1 MFKILLNWIKRRDKN
16 LLIQKI
22 KLIYAGISS
31 FILLNFAFVSPA
43 YADNNTLQSVIN
55 LLRGGVCC
63 LGGVLVIWGLIQLGL
78 GWKDGTGGGGQI
90 NGALGF
96 IIGGA
101 AVFGAGMLLGMLD
114 TSWVTG

>member
-1 MFKILLNWIKRRDKN
+1 MLKN
-16 LLIQKI
+16 NNKENYGKKSITTKI
-22 KLIYAGISS
+22 KYLYSGIST
-31 FILLNFAFVSPA
+31 FILLNFSFVAPA

-55 LLRGGVCC
+55 LLKGGVCC

-78 GWKDGTGGGGQI
+78 GWKDGSGGGGQI

-101 AVFGAGMLLGMLD
+101 AVFGAGMLMGMID

>member
-1 MFKILLNWIKRRDKN
+1 MLKNKN
-16 LLIQKI
+16 LKKFKDKKSITAKI
-22 KLIYAGISS
+22 KYVYSCIST
-31 FILLNFAFVSPA
+31 FILLNFAFVAPA

-55 LLRGGVCC
+55 LLKGGVCC

-78 GWKDGTGGGGQI
+78 GWKDGSGGGGQI

-101 AVFGAGMLLGMLD
+101 AVFGAGMLMGMID

>member
-1 MFKILLNWIKRRDKN
+1 MCKENKS
-16 LLIQKI
+16 KI
-22 KLIYAGISS
+22 KMISKVTKKKISKLYFCFSS
-31 FILLNFAFVSPA
+31 FLLMNFAFVAPA

-55 LLRGGVCC
+55 LLKGGVCC

-78 GWKDGTGGGGQI
+78 GWKDGSGGGGQI

-101 AVFGAGMLLGMLD
+101 AVFGAGMLMGMID
-114 TSWVTG
+114 TSWVSG

>member
-1 MFKILLNWIKRRDKN
+1 MFKKWFG
-16 LLIQKI
+16 KI
-22 KLIYAGISS
+22 YLGITS
-31 FILLNFAFVSPA
+31 FMLLNFAFVSPA

-55 LLRGGVCC
+55 LLKGGVCC

-78 GWKDGTGGGGQI
+78 GWKDGSGGGGQI

-101 AVFGAGMLLGMLD
+101 AVFGAGMLMGMID

>member
-1 MFKILLNWIKRRDKN
+1 MKKLKLSNFKGRIK
-16 LLIQKI
+16 KI
-22 KLIYAGISS
+22 YFCIATFFLA
-31 FILLNFAFVSPA
+31 NFGFLTPA

-55 LLRGGVCC
+55 LLKGGVCC

-78 GWKDGTGGGGQI
+78 GWKDGSGGGGQI

-101 AVFGAGMLLGMLD
+101 AVFGAGMLMGMID
-114 TSWVTG
+114 TSWVSG